1 MQPLTKEARKL
12 YSDKRAEIRG
22 SENKGFVNKGLIF
35 ERFYDG
41 YDDSFKDGKHSDT
54 EQLRELIGSCGDANQ
69 IITAARRRY
78 DLVKSL
84 QGEHGVF
91 STDWH
96 FVTGMGNSH
105 PAENG
110 FTWHHTLGT
119 PYLPGSSV
127 KGLLRGWMEAWVYEG
142 DDNKAK
148 REAVVHAWFGRNA
161 KAEGSKDNGK
171 AGDLIFF
178 DAIPVE
184 QPDVLLDIMTPH
196 MGKWY
201 EQGGDTITPESQPG
215 DWHSPVPVNFLVTEK
230 AKFLFAIA
238 PRTEEAKAYVK
249 EAMDYLKEALAW
261 LGAGAKTAA
270 GYGHMS
276 FDEYSTQFLFA
287 SDEEKQA
294 LLEKQ
299 KKMALEEETR
309 KSAERLEA
317 AGITVSSETWPK
329 ALIKE
334 TSPGSGEIV
343 VEYEG
348 KTAKGKFYSEL
359 SKKTK
364 EKAKKKKAYLE
375 VDIEQQGNQVVI
387 LKIREIPPA

>member
-69 IITAARRRY
+69 IITAARRRH

-96 FVTGMGNSH
+96 FVTGMGSSH

-148 REAVVHAWFGRNA
+148 REAVVHAWFGRDA

-201 EQGGDTITPESQPG
+201 EQGGDRITPESQPG

-276 FDEYSTQFLFA
+276 FDEYSSQFLFA
-287 SDEEKQA
+287 S
-294 LLEKQ
+294 
-299 KKMALEEETR
+299 
-309 KSAERLEA
+309 SAERLEA
-317 AGITVSSETWPK
+317 AGITVGSETWPK

-375 VDIEQQGNQVVI
+375 VDIEQQGNQIVMKAV
-387 LKIREIPPA
+387 REITVE